1 MSDTEIYIAPG
12 DGLAARAL
20 GGEMVVMVAA
30 SARLLT
36 LNETASRLFQ
46 AADGL
51 TPLRRIVAERIC
63 ADFEVGFEQAYA
75 DAVQCA
81 EGLAAAGVLRLGP
94 DPLPPPEPVA

>member
-1 MSDTEIYIAPG
+1 MSDTEIYLAPG
-12 DGLAARAL
+12 GGLAARAL
-20 GGEMVVMVAA
+20 GGEMVIMVAE

-46 AADGL
+46 AADGR

-63 ADFEVGFEQAYA
+63 ADFDISFEAAYA

-94 DPLPPPEPVA
+94 GPLPPLEPAL